1 MNKKYLGVALI
12 TVGVGALT
20 YLYYRYYLPR
30 NETTTTSALASTAKK
45 AV

>member
-12 TVGVGALT
+12 SVSIGALT

-30 NETTTTSALASTAKK
+30 NEKQL
-45 AV
+45 